1 MVSFSS
7 QASRVVAPSWKVR
20 KVRTPPGTVPD
31 NIRGG
36 VICRIGPQKGYRSFG
51 SKGEMVV

>member
-1 MVSFSS
+1 MVSFSP
-7 QASRVVAPSWKVR
+7 QAGRVIAPSLRVR
-20 KVRTPPGTVPD
+20 KVRTSQGTVPD

-36 VICRIGPQKGYRSFG
+36 EICRIGPQKGYRSSG

>member
-36 VICRIGPQKGYRSFG
+36 VICRIGPQKGHRSFG